1 MLMVENFR
9 IIQLV
14 KLYIQFLLKII
25 ICRHQIQQGR
35 DMHFQVGIIQV
46 HKLVVQEFI
55 AQLHLQMHLRQEFMQ
70 GGVQIHIH

>member
-1 MLMVENFR
+1 
-9 IIQLV
+9 
-14 KLYIQFLLKII
+14 
-25 ICRHQIQQGR
+25 
-35 DMHFQVGIIQV
+35 MHFQVGIIQV